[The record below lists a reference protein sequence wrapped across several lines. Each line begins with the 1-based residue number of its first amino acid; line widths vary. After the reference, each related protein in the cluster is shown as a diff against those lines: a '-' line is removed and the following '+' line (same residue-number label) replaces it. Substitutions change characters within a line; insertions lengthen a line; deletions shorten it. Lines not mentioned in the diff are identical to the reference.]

1 MGKTRPLIFNE
12 NPKKLV
18 YLVRLHHFEE
28 KSLYKRTKNFLKS
41 QNKTDAYSISGWCK
55 IVGDKDNDTDH
66 DENPNTRKIIESFIE
81 EDILVE
87 EGMRGKPPNE
97 VPVYSLDKDKLLDC
111 YQESQLFQLTKQL
124 NIDTINKKVRFRSVI
139 RDINF

>member
-1 MGKTRPLIFNE
+1 MGKTRSLIFNE

-66 DENPNTRKIIESFIE
+66 DENPNTRKIIESSKTKTLSPVAENHWRAFLTL
-81 EDILVE
+81 ILSTYAV
-87 EGMRGKPPNE
+87 
-97 VPVYSLDKDKLLDC
+97 
-111 YQESQLFQLTKQL
+111 
-124 NIDTINKKVRFRSVI
+124 
-139 RDINF
+139 

>member
-1 MGKTRPLIFNE
+1 MGKTRSLIFKE

-28 KSLYKRTKNFLKS
+28 KSLYQRTKNFLKS
-41 QNKTDAYSISGWCK
+41 QNKTNSYSISGWCK

-66 DENPNTRKIIESFIE
+66 DKNKNTRRIIESFIE

-87 EGMRGKPPNE
+87 EGMQGQPPNE
-97 VPVYSLDKDKLLDC
+97 VPVYSLDKDRLLEC
-111 YQESQLFQLTKQL
+111 YHESELFQLTKQL
-124 NIDTINKKVRFRSVI
+124 NIDTINNEVRFRSVV
-139 RDINF
+139 RDIDF